1 VLSCGAAMLVAVCCG
16 ASVGVAG
23 GGRNCLASHQSLLHV
38 SLPSHKAQKQVGL
51 ALLAFQ
57 TYAIASPC
65 PAAALLHTH
74 PPQALCCCRQCRCWC
89 CPPAK
94 PPRLQSWL
102 ACLPLR
108 QPAAGPQPRSSSSS
122 ALYCRR
128 QSGTIG
134 RYGHSTFRCSSL
146 EWYCHHSHLPRK
158 HTHIMLLPLL
168 SLVLPPLITP
178 WSQRRRQGCGS
189 WQPPWPPNVP
199 ASWAGQPP
207 PACCCPRQHW
217 AARNR
222 PLSTVPACWCRRL
235 LRQQS
240 RQRPAPTSTAI
251 FGASCQLSRWQWRRQ
266 CQPLYRCTPPH
277 AHPLATATSL
287 QLLAA
292 RPIGWRGLCSSTSA

>member
-1 VLSCGAAMLVAVCCG
+1 MPGLAPASAARVPAIT
-16 ASVGVAG
+16 
-23 GGRNCLASHQSLLHV
+23 Q
-38 SLPSHKAQKQVGL
+38 HKAQKQVRS

-57 TYAIASPC
+57 QQATASPC

-74 PPQALCCCRQCRCWC
+74 PPQAPCCCQQCHCWC

-94 PPRLQSWL
+94 PPRLRSWL

-108 QPAAGPQPRSSSSS
+108 QPAAGPQPPSSSSS

-134 RYGHSTFRCSSL
+134 RFGHSTVRCSSL
-146 EWYCHHSHLPRK
+146 EWYRHHSHLPRK

-168 SLVLPPLITP
+168 SLLLPPLITP
-178 WSQRRRQGCGS
+178 WSQRRQQGCGS

-240 RQRPAPTSTAI
+240 RQRPAPTSTA
-251 FGASCQLSRWQWRRQ
+251 ARRRQQRQLSLWQWRHPPV
-266 CQPLYRCTPPH
+266 PLDRCTPPY
-277 AHPLATATSL
+277 AHPFLTATAL
-287 QLLAA
+287 QFRAA
-292 RPIGWRGLCSSTSA
+292 PATGWRGLRSSSSGGLRMARCKRWRLRDIAPL